1 MSNVEYKRALCFAS
15 HANCG
20 VLATVEDGKITKLE
34 GDPDCAVSD
43 GRVCERMD
51 FQIEWLDH
59 PKRCNYP
66 LKRVGDRGSGK
77 WERITWDQACKEIG
91 EKMRY
96 LADEYGPETVIFSHG
111 TDRTDEWYEGRFF
124 NLYGSPNLAMGGSE
138 ICWCPTYTNESAT
151 YGQFAAAFTAAKTGC
166 VVLWGHN
173 PAQSGDFPEHWGYQD
188 LFANDPNVK
197 LIVVDPR
204 CTEYSPNADVWLRL
218 RPGTDGAMAMGWM
231 NVIINEDLYDH
242 EFVDAW
248 TYGFDKLK
256 EAVQAY
262 TPEKVAEICWVS
274 ADKIVE
280 AARIFATCLPAYL
293 PWGLATDAIGRNQA
307 QANRAKA
314 CLKALIGINKAGQT
328 YLAPPNDTLP
338 HATFEMPEMLPKS
351 QRDKQL
357 GSDRFPFHSWP
368 SYQMISDAQSRVFH
382 HPYFLSQNATCAQN
396 WCAVSEAIRT
406 GKPYPVKGLIV
417 QASNPFSN
425 LSNTHDVYE
434 CIKKLELVVTHEYTM
449 TPCAMLSDYVLPAA
463 GWLERPQL
471 WGVGGGGPCITGVAL
486 TGEAAV
492 PPMYERRDNY
502 EFWRSLAEGV
512 FDEETVQKYWSW
524 QTTEEAYDAMLAPQG
539 TSARD
544 AITNPVFNPSPEEWH
559 KMSDPKTGEL
569 YGFGTPTGKVE
580 LYSTI
585 IEKLFDES
593 QALPYY
599 EEPFESPVSTPE
611 VAEDYPLIMTAGS
624 RVMPYYH
631 SEYRQVN
638 GCRNRYPDPFFQIHP
653 ETAANLGIG
662 DGMWCWIE
670 TQRGRCLQKAK
681 LDAGMSPYTISAQHG
696 WWYPELPE
704 EEPWLGGW
712 FMSNINMCTDNDPDN
727 CCRLSGVYNIKLAM
741 CNVHRADDVPFKT
754 LFN

>member
-1 MSNVEYKRALCFAS
+1 M
-15 HANCG
+15 
-20 VLATVEDGKITKLE
+20 
-34 GDPDCAVSD
+34 
-43 GRVCERMD
+43 
-51 FQIEWLDH
+51 
-59 PKRCNYP
+59 
-66 LKRVGDRGSGK
+66 
-77 WERITWDQACKEIG
+77 
-91 EKMRY
+91 
-96 LADEYGPETVIFSHG
+96 
-111 TDRTDEWYEGRFF
+111 
-124 NLYGSPNLAMGGSE
+124 
-138 ICWCPTYTNESAT
+138 
-151 YGQFAAAFTAAKTGC
+151 
-166 VVLWGHN
+166 
-173 PAQSGDFPEHWGYQD
+173 
-188 LFANDPNVK
+188 
-197 LIVVDPR
+197 
-204 CTEYSPNADVWLRL
+204 
-218 RPGTDGAMAMGWM
+218 
-231 NVIINEDLYDH
+231 
-242 EFVDAW
+242 
-248 TYGFDKLK
+248 
-256 EAVQAY
+256 
-262 TPEKVAEICWVS
+262 
-274 ADKIVE
+274 
-280 AARIFATCLPAYL
+280 
-293 PWGLATDAIGRNQA
+293 
-307 QANRAKA
+307 
-314 CLKALIGINKAGQT
+314 
-328 YLAPPNDTLP
+328 
-338 HATFEMPEMLPKS
+338 
-351 QRDKQL
+351 
-357 GSDRFPFHSWP
+357 
-368 SYQMISDAQSRVFH
+368 
-382 HPYFLSQNATCAQN
+382 
-396 WCAVSEAIRT
+396 SEAIRT

-681 LDAGMSPYTISAQHG
+681 PTPACRPTPSLRSTAGGIPSCPKKSRG
-696 WWYPELPE
+696 WAVGSCPTSTCAPTTT
-704 EEPWLGGW
+704 PTTAAGCRA
-712 FMSNINMCTDNDPDN
+712 CTTSSWP
-727 CCRLSGVYNIKLAM
+727 CATCIAPTTCRSRPCSTKAE
-741 CNVHRADDVPFKT
+741 RADAA
-754 LFN
+754 

>member
-111 TDRTDEWYEGRFF
+111 TGRTDEWYEGRFF

-262 TPEKVAEICWVS
+262 PPEKVAEICWVS

-585 IEKLFDES
+585 IEKL
-593 QALPYY
+593 L
-599 EEPFESPVSTPE
+599 
-611 VAEDYPLIMTAGS
+611 
-624 RVMPYYH
+624 
-631 SEYRQVN
+631 
-638 GCRNRYPDPFFQIHP
+638 
-653 ETAANLGIG
+653 
-662 DGMWCWIE
+662 
-670 TQRGRCLQKAK
+670 
-681 LDAGMSPYTISAQHG
+681 
-696 WWYPELPE
+696 
-704 EEPWLGGW
+704 
-712 FMSNINMCTDNDPDN
+712 
-727 CCRLSGVYNIKLAM
+727 
-741 CNVHRADDVPFKT
+741 
-754 LFN
+754 